1 MFGYSVLP
9 GKEDG
14 HSVLVGSGKVRSG
27 RITCVSQIMIQEYCA
42 MRSLVFCSSCDR
54 LLYIFVYNTVWT
66 TKRVSGCG
74 SHRMVNLDGAVFTG
88 HFILDI

>member
-1 MFGYSVLP
+1 MFGYSILP

-27 RITCVSQIMIQEYCA
+27 RITCVSQIMIQEYFA

-54 LLYIFVYNTVWT
+54 LCIFLCTMQYGQLKGFLGVV
-66 TKRVSGCG
+66 
-74 SHRMVNLDGAVFTG
+74 LTG
-88 HFILDI
+88 W